1 MVVVAD
7 ASVAIRGDMSG
18 WDADLKNAER
28 STQGFFGRIQAGA
41 KGALSALTLIG
52 VGTSLPGLIRNTVAM
67 LGDAAQAYA
76 ELEQTVRTIDSVF
89 GDSAGIIRDWGETAA
104 ESAGMS
110 QQTFM
115 SSAAV
120 MGQTLLNMGFA
131 ADEAAEK
138 TTQLLARAADL
149 AIAFGKRPQDALLAI
164 TAAMRGER
172 DTIEKFGVA
181 IKQVDVNARIS
192 ALGLD
197 TSTAAAKK
205 NAEAIAVVDLVL
217 MQSAENAGRFASS
230 QDDLA
235 VKMAV
240 VNAKWA
246 DFLAL
251 DVGAAVASI
260 QLGAFEVGDAVGDTI
275 DKLSLHFGDHLA
287 IVEQLAEQEGTTVD
301 QMKQHIVETMHE
313 TGESFKQIT
322 DGMRDDVALAAAAM
336 AMEMPKGIAAME
348 EALKLGGP
356 VIAAEAGKIAGML
369 PSEIRAQIDD
379 VKQAAEDMLGPDGL
393 AGGILAAQQKP
404 IDAIAELNRVMDESL
419 SAAEQIAYLTGED
432 ALTSL
437 NEGLNS
443 PLLVDRLTAKDALA
457 KVVEQL
463 QTLGPAGYAAAVAL
477 LNQLGYGFND
487 PVALG
492 TATQMARRA
501 AGVVRGVF
509 PFSEPKDPLSPFRGI
524 TNWGG
529 NIVKMIAEGMDG
541 QLGTASASARALAGA
556 LVPSLPDMA
565 ISGMANSSGVGVP
578 MMGQNIQYVLSVEG
592 LPVVIGSAEDVM
604 ERWKQMTSLSR
615 DGVQ

>member
-369 PSEIRAQIDD
+369 PSEIKARD
-379 VKQAAEDMLGPDGL
+379 AE
-393 AGGILAAQQKP
+393 I
-404 IDAIAELNRVMDESL
+404 
-419 SAAEQIAYLTGED
+419 
-432 ALTSL
+432 
-437 NEGLNS
+437 
-443 PLLVDRLTAKDALA
+443 
-457 KVVEQL
+457 
-463 QTLGPAGYAAAVAL
+463 
-477 LNQLGYGFND
+477 
-487 PVALG
+487 
-492 TATQMARRA
+492 RA
-501 AGVVRGVF
+501 AGRENIVQFALGMLEKQNDPLLAMEALARANEEALSRSAEITRLLGQLHSTELANGLNDGRPEVRLAAAAARSEDRLRELNAWQWGYNVGSTLASGMNASQYLVRGASRDLASATGQAITIE
-509 PFSEPKDPLSPFRGI
+509 SEPPDHSSPLYGI
-524 TNWGG
+524 TQWGG
-529 NIVKMIAEGMDG
+529 NIVKTLAEGIYDE
-541 QLGTASASARALAGA
+541 LGTGAAAARALAGA
-556 LVPSLPDMA
+556 LSPSLPDSWTPGQQGA
-565 ISGMANSSGVGVP
+565 PGMPLA
-578 MMGQNIQYVLSVEG
+578 MGQNIQYVLSVEG

>member
-28 STQGFFGRIQAGA
+28 STQGFFGRIQSGA
-41 KGALSALTLIG
+41 KGVLSALTLIG

-369 PSEIRAQIDD
+369 PSEIKARD
-379 VKQAAEDMLGPDGL
+379 AE
-393 AGGILAAQQKP
+393 I
-404 IDAIAELNRVMDESL
+404 
-419 SAAEQIAYLTGED
+419 
-432 ALTSL
+432 
-437 NEGLNS
+437 
-443 PLLVDRLTAKDALA
+443 
-457 KVVEQL
+457 
-463 QTLGPAGYAAAVAL
+463 
-477 LNQLGYGFND
+477 
-487 PVALG
+487 
-492 TATQMARRA
+492 RA
-501 AGVVRGVF
+501 AGRENIVQFALGMLEKQNDPLLAMEALARANEEALTRSAEITRLLGQLHSTELANGLNDGRPEVRLAAAAARSEIEDRLRELNAWQWGYNVGSTLASGMNASQYLVRGASRDLASATGQAITIR
-509 PFSEPKDPLSPFRGI
+509 SEPPDHSSPLYGI
-524 TNWGG
+524 TQWGG
-529 NIVKMIAEGMDG
+529 NIVKTLAEGIYG
-541 QLGTASASARALAGA
+541 ELGTGAAAARALAGA
-556 LVPSLPDMA
+556 LSPSLPDSWTPGQQGA
-565 ISGMANSSGVGVP
+565 PGMPLGI
-578 MMGQNIQYVLSVEG
+578 GQSIQYILNVEG
-592 LPVVIGSAEDVM
+592 LPVLIGSAEDVM

>member
-28 STQGFFGRIQAGA
+28 STQGFFGRIQSGA
-41 KGALSALTLIG
+41 KGVLSALTLIG

-369 PSEIRAQIDD
+369 PSEIKARD
-379 VKQAAEDMLGPDGL
+379 AE
-393 AGGILAAQQKP
+393 I
-404 IDAIAELNRVMDESL
+404 
-419 SAAEQIAYLTGED
+419 
-432 ALTSL
+432 
-437 NEGLNS
+437 
-443 PLLVDRLTAKDALA
+443 
-457 KVVEQL
+457 
-463 QTLGPAGYAAAVAL
+463 
-477 LNQLGYGFND
+477 
-487 PVALG
+487 
-492 TATQMARRA
+492 RA
-501 AGVVRGVF
+501 AGRENIVQFALGMLEKQNDPLLAMEALARANEEALSRSAEITRLLGQLHSTELANGLNDGRPEVRLAAAAARSEIEDRLRELNAWQWGYNVGSTLASGMNASQYLVRGASRDLASATGQAITIE
-509 PFSEPKDPLSPFRGI
+509 SEPPDHSSPLYGI
-524 TNWGG
+524 TQWGG
-529 NIVKMIAEGMDG
+529 NIVKTLAEGIYDE
-541 QLGTASASARALAGA
+541 LGTGAAAARALAGA
-556 LVPSLPDMA
+556 LSPSLPDSWTPGQQGA
-565 ISGMANSSGVGVP
+565 PGMPLA
-578 MMGQNIQYVLSVEG
+578 MGQNIQYVLSVEG

>member
-28 STQGFFGRIQAGA
+28 STQGFFGRIQSGA
-41 KGALSALTLIG
+41 KGVLSALTLIG

>member
-1 MVVVAD
+1 
-7 ASVAIRGDMSG
+7 
-18 WDADLKNAER
+18 
-28 STQGFFGRIQAGA
+28 
-41 KGALSALTLIG
+41 
-52 VGTSLPGLIRNTVAM
+52 
-67 LGDAAQAYA
+67 
-76 ELEQTVRTIDSVF
+76 
-89 GDSAGIIRDWGETAA
+89 
-104 ESAGMS
+104 
-110 QQTFM
+110 
-115 SSAAV
+115 
-120 MGQTLLNMGFA
+120 
-131 ADEAAEK
+131 
-138 TTQLLARAADL
+138 
-149 AIAFGKRPQDALLAI
+149 
-164 TAAMRGER
+164 
-172 DTIEKFGVA
+172 
-181 IKQVDVNARIS
+181 
-192 ALGLD
+192 
-197 TSTAAAKK
+197 
-205 NAEAIAVVDLVL
+205 
-217 MQSAENAGRFASS
+217 
-230 QDDLA
+230 
-235 VKMAV
+235 
-240 VNAKWA
+240 
-246 DFLAL
+246 
-251 DVGAAVASI
+251 
-260 QLGAFEVGDAVGDTI
+260 
-275 DKLSLHFGDHLA
+275 
-287 IVEQLAEQEGTTVD
+287 
-301 QMKQHIVETMHE
+301 
-313 TGESFKQIT
+313 
-322 DGMRDDVALAAAAM
+322 
-336 AMEMPKGIAAME
+336 
-348 EALKLGGP
+348 
-356 VIAAEAGKIAGML
+356 
-369 PSEIRAQIDD
+369 
-379 VKQAAEDMLGPDGL
+379 MLGPDGL

>member
-369 PSEIRAQIDD
+369 PSEIKARD
-379 VKQAAEDMLGPDGL
+379 AE
-393 AGGILAAQQKP
+393 I
-404 IDAIAELNRVMDESL
+404 
-419 SAAEQIAYLTGED
+419 
-432 ALTSL
+432 
-437 NEGLNS
+437 
-443 PLLVDRLTAKDALA
+443 
-457 KVVEQL
+457 
-463 QTLGPAGYAAAVAL
+463 
-477 LNQLGYGFND
+477 
-487 PVALG
+487 
-492 TATQMARRA
+492 RA
-501 AGVVRGVF
+501 AGRENIVQFALGMLEKQNDPLLAMEALARANEEALTRSAEITRLLGQLHSTELANGLNDGRPEVRLAAAAARSEIEDRLRELNAWQWGYNVGSTLASGMNASQYLVRGASRDLASATGQAITIR
-509 PFSEPKDPLSPFRGI
+509 SEPPDHSSPLYGI
-524 TNWGG
+524 TQWGG
-529 NIVKMIAEGMDG
+529 NIVKTLAEGIYG
-541 QLGTASASARALAGA
+541 ELGTGAAAARALAGA
-556 LVPSLPDMA
+556 LSPSLPDSWTPGQQGA
-565 ISGMANSSGVGVP
+565 PGMPLGI
-578 MMGQNIQYVLSVEG
+578 GQSIQYILNVEG
-592 LPVVIGSAEDVM
+592 LPVLIGSAEDVM